1 MTDEW
6 RFESP
11 HRRGFG
17 DSHRQAGDPRITVE
31 QILRALAN
39 GVPESE
45 LLADFPDLERDDL
58 RACWL
63 YAAEMVAAERIYP
76 IPLGA

>member
-1 MTDEW
+1 MNGDLKTRIVADSEILVGK
-6 RFESP
+6 P
-11 HRRGFG
+11 VIRGL
-17 DSHRQAGDPRITVE
+17 RITVE

-58 RACWL
+58 RACLL